1 MEEAKHKRKKHP
13 IRNLL
18 LALGIFSYIIA
29 IVVGVGLF
37 TYKIILPEL
46 KTISIEEVK
55 ASVVMINIYDEN
67 NKLLGQGSGFSFQES
82 NKIITNFHVLEGAKR
97 IDILT
102 DDGRT
107 ITAEEILVF
116 DKKNDL
122 AIIEGDFDLKPLTPI
137 LFFDPIEE
145 EYIATISSP
154 GGAFNTISEGK
165 VSVIYDNALEMIV
178 SIKPG
183 SSGGAVINEKGRVV
197 GVIVANIDIKNNVN
211 LAISINV
218 ANKLYEDFQAKKY
231 AEIKDD
237 SETIKSFMPDIFDD
251 KDGNELEIKD
261 IWIKNRVML
270 YRPESLSVFNNLTSR
285 YTIFSRIIS
294 ELNDGFSNI
303 YNELDNQKK
312 IIATDYYL
320 YLRAYDQWW
329 FSEDNDEFDE
339 TVNLR
344 KENPLEWDNEQL
356 LIDLGVLKRHQI
368 AIIGARAEDIIY
380 YEEFTDLVNS
390 LPLDEGRKS
399 IILLTLGGAN
409 PRRLSKTKNNQAK
422 EYINK
427 AIANDKNKLNAVLE
441 RLGY

>member
-1 MEEAKHKRKKHP
+1 MQEAKHIKKKHP

-18 LALGIFSYIIA
+18 ITLGIITYIIA
-29 IVVGVGLF
+29 IVAGVGLF

-55 ASVVMINIYDEN
+55 ASVVMIKIYDEN

-97 IDILT
+97 IEVLT

-107 ITAEEILVF
+107 INADEILVF

-122 AIIEGDFDLKPLTPI
+122 ALIEGDFNLKPLAQV
-137 LFFDPIEE
+137 LFLKPKEE

-154 GGAFNTISEGK
+154 RGAFNTITEGK
-165 VSVIYDNALEMIV
+165 ISAVYNNGMEMIV

-183 SSGGAVINEKGRVV
+183 SSGGAVINGKGRII
-197 GVIVANIDIKNNVN
+197 GVIVANLDIENNVN

-218 ANKLYEDFQAKKY
+218 ANKLYDDFQLGKY

-237 SETIKSFMPDIFDD
+237 PETIISFMPDIFDD
-251 KDGNELEIKD
+251 KDGNELEITE
-261 IWIKNRVML
+261 IWSKNNITS

-285 YTIFSRIIS
+285 YKIFSRIMS
-294 ELNDGFSNI
+294 ELKDGFSNI
-303 YNELDNQKK
+303 YNEMDNNKK
-312 IIATDYYL
+312 IMATDYYL

-329 FSEDNDEFDE
+329 FSEENKQFDE

-344 KENPLEWDNEQL
+344 KDNPLDWDNEQL
-356 LIDLGVLKRHQI
+356 LIDLGVLERHQI
-368 AIIGARAEDIIY
+368 AILGARAEGIIY
-380 YEEFTDLVNS
+380 YEDFAKLVNS
-390 LPLDEGRKS
+390 LPIDEGRKS

-409 PRRLSKTKNNQAK
+409 PRRLSGTKNNQAK

-427 AIANDKNKLNAVLE
+427 VLANDSVKINIVLK